1 MSFRSVLYLFLLVT
15 IVGQSSCEILKEDV
29 EGSADWAKIK
39 EGGPSDNVNSTM
51 VGFNLAMGILTSLP
65 QNTGTHGDQVNFIE
79 NYTKPETKGRFA
91 LSSKLEFIQK
101 GTKFEGT
108 KSTLNYLELM
118 EDVVY
123 DYKLPDNASVFGG
136 LGPYFAYGIGGKTG
150 GNGFSESSFGGQDG
164 YKRFDGG
171 LNLMAGYRLPSGFYL
186 RLGYDFGLVN
196 KSTESDFTSRN
207 RAFNVNIGYS
217 IDKLLGVERKK

>member
-1 MSFRSVLYLFLLVT
+1 MTLR
-15 IVGQSSCEILKEDV
+15 EDL
-29 EGSADWAKIK
+29 EGSADFANTK
-39 EGGPSDNVNSTM
+39 EGGPSANVDNST
-51 VGFNLAMGILTSLP
+51 VGLNLALGVLLSMPKHSDAL
-65 QNTGTHGDQVNFIE
+65 GDQVNFIE
-79 NYTKPETKGRFA
+79 NYTPPAKNGQFA

-101 GTKFEGT
+101 GNKFEGT
-108 KSTLNYLELM
+108 KTTLNYLELM

-136 LGPYFAYGIGGKTG
+136 LGPYLAYGIGGKTG

-171 LNLMAGYRLPSGFYL
+171 LNLMAGYRLPSGFYF
-186 RLGYDFGLVN
+186 RLGYDFGIANL
-196 KSTESDFTSRN
+196 SPAPDFTSRN

-217 IDKLLGVERKK
+217 IDKLLGHNRKK